1 CRNLWDNITCWPATR
16 LGETRVLSCPIYFTF
31 FSQTHGN
38 VSRDC
43 TSEGWSEMYPAPY
56 GVACGFDPNTTGSEE
71 ETLFYGTVKTGYTI
85 GYSLSLIVLT
95 AAMIVL
101 CIFRKLHCTRNYI
114 HMHLFMSFIMRAI
127 AVFIKDFILFE
138 NGESDHCSV
147 SSFGCKAAMV
157 FFQYCVMAN
166 FFWLL
171 VEGLYLHTL
180 LVISFFSEKKYFWWY
195 ILIGWGS
202 PTVFISAWTITR
214 INYEDFGCWDL
225 IDSPHW
231 WIIKTPILV
240 SILINFILFI
250 CIIRILVQ
258 KLHSPD
264 VGRNETSQYSR
275 LAKSTL
281 LLIPLFGI
289 HYTIFAFYPD
299 TAKKEVLEVKLVFE
313 LVLGSFQFSSWV
325 TPYHNSSEMFIIG
338 GLAQRAQNGSVK
350 QKDQLSKGEGM
361 EGQQPSLCES
371 SSSLKP
377 PEMQSKDPS
386 VNSFVLAAVMSTSVQ
401 GELQQRLCLSL
412 WNGTLSGM
420 ELTWNQLGQFG
431 GIGTGSRWRWP
442 SDGACLAQ
450 KQQVVTVDPRGSREC
465 PGSGGIEDGLSAQ
478 LDEGKL
484 EGVCTHGGFQE
495 LRIKECEVPQQTSQY
510 CHFCEMLCLPELV
523 FRFPVVLLSQSCLF
537 FISQAFPR
545 EPMFLIFNGN
555 HSMREAPPNGTDR
568 RKMLLSLLDGQSIA
582 ILHVPSEG
590 PFILSPFGRQSL
602 REVQTLFAIKGLTR
616 HSMSLFR
623 RTYWDPLETLHET
636 DGKETA
642 YEATLKEKGG
652 HSPDRG
658 RMLFLDYKSQNPPRI
673 V

>member
-1 CRNLWDNITCWPATR
+1 MEYRVVALWLGVSLPSFLLAQVSGTTPECSIMLAIELEREKCLKLSDSDNQTLGCGNLWDNITCWPAAR
-16 LGETRVLSCPIYFTF
+16 LGETRVLPCPVYFSL
-31 FSQTHGN
+31 FSKVRGN

-43 TSEGWSEMYPAPY
+43 TSDGWSDMYPGPY
-56 GVACGFDPNTTGSEE
+56 IAACGYDPNATVSDE
-71 ETLFYGTVKTGYTI
+71 ETFFYGTVKTGYTI
-85 GYSLSLIVLT
+85 GYSLSLIVLS

-138 NGESDHCSV
+138 NGESDHCLV

-180 LVISFFSEKKYFWWY
+180 LVISFFSEKNR
-195 ILIGWGS
+195 LPVEANSGA

-240 SILINFILFI
+240 SILINFIFFI

-313 LVLGSFQFSSWV
+313 LVLGSFQGFVVAVLYCFLNGEVQAELKRKWRRWHMERFLGSDMK
-325 TPYHNSSEMFIIG
+325 YHH
-338 GLAQRAQNGSVK
+338 
-350 QKDQLSKGEGM
+350 
-361 EGQQPSLCES
+361 PSLGS
-371 SSSLKP
+371 SGTNFSTQISMLTKCSPKTRRCSSF
-377 PEMQSKDPS
+377 QAD
-386 VNSFVLAAVMSTSVQ
+386 
-401 GELQQRLCLSL
+401 LSL
-412 WNGTLSGM
+412 
-420 ELTWNQLGQFG
+420 
-431 GIGTGSRWRWP
+431 
-442 SDGACLAQ
+442 
-450 KQQVVTVDPRGSREC
+450 V
-465 PGSGGIEDGLSAQ
+465 
-478 LDEGKL
+478 
-484 EGVCTHGGFQE
+484 
-495 LRIKECEVPQQTSQY
+495 
-510 CHFCEMLCLPELV
+510 
-523 FRFPVVLLSQSCLF
+523 
-537 FISQAFPR
+537 
-545 EPMFLIFNGN
+545 
-555 HSMREAPPNGTDR
+555 
-568 RKMLLSLLDGQSIA
+568 
-582 ILHVPSEG
+582 
-590 PFILSPFGRQSL
+590 
-602 REVQTLFAIKGLTR
+602 
-616 HSMSLFR
+616 
-623 RTYWDPLETLHET
+623 
-636 DGKETA
+636 
-642 YEATLKEKGG
+642 
-652 HSPDRG
+652 
-658 RMLFLDYKSQNPPRI
+658 
-673 V
+673 